1 MYQPKLLLML
11 SSSLILI
18 SLLILLRDF
27 NRLSIMNLNSG
38 NPRLFSLIELQL
50 SQPRA
55 NTKSHSEKW
64 L

>member
-27 NRLSIMNLNSG
+27 NRLSIMNFND
-38 NPRLFSLIELQL
+38 
-50 SQPRA
+50 
-55 NTKSHSEKW
+55 
-64 L
+64 